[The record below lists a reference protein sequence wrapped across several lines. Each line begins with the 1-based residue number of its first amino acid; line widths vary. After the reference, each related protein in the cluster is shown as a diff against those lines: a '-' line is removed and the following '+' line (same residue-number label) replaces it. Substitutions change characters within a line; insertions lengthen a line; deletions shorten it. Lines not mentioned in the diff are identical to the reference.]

1 MRDLIQKEI
10 SSVSGGYK
18 RGGDHITVVYE
29 NDSVTPKDDGKGGG
43 GSSSDQSCFNEVV
56 EQAGLGAIFGAIGS
70 GGNLLATGAGALAGG
85 VNAGLNSPEC
95 NSLQKQP

>member
-29 NDSVTPKDDGKGGG
+29 NDSVSKKDDSKGGG
-43 GSSSDQSCFNEVV
+43 GSTSDQSCFNEVV
-56 EQAGLGAIFGAIGS
+56 EQAGLGAIFSAIGS
-70 GGNLLATGAGALAGG
+70 AGNPLATGAGALAGA
-85 VNAGLNSPEC
+85 VNAGLNSEEC
-95 NSLQKQP
+95 KSLTKAP